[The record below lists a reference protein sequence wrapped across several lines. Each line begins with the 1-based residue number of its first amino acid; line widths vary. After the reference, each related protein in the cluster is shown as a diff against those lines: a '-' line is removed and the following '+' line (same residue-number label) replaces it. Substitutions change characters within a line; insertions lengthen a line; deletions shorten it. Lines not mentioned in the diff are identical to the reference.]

1 LPLTGGVSSMVFNRS
16 NGVYRSVVAALAGL
30 ILLTAANQPTKQ
42 SKATESEQKNTGAI
56 VKTSPPPETP
66 KPPYWPYGNRYSDAC
81 YNAKDH
87 DSADL
92 CAQWRAAIAAE
103 KAAGEARIATIASVI
118 ATILSAIG
126 VVGLIY
132 TLWQTHGAL
141 GEARRG
147 NRLNLQFEKRARRQ
161 AREAA
166 RETKRALD
174 IAERNADA
182 AAAQVKVAHDVAE
195 RQLRPYLYVEKVE
208 PVDLDPMSNIILIP
222 IRNFGKTP
230 AINVRACATY
240 RRQKPKEVAYS
251 NVSLSEDHATRDVP
265 PTHAQTIHSTINVE
279 DWASTVAKITTGEIV
294 LVIYFGYEYSGI
306 DGSKYGP
313 FTETIIFGQNGP
325 RTAIPNDYL
334 ANQNATTD

>member
-1 LPLTGGVSSMVFNRS
+1 MVFDSS
-16 NGVYRSVVAALAGL
+16 NGIYRGIIVAIAGL
-30 ILLTAANQPTKQ
+30 ILLAGAQQPTKQ
-42 SKATESEQKNTGAI
+42 NEATKRQQEAENPTA
-56 VKTSPPPETP
+56 KTAPPPETP
-66 KPPYWPYGNRYSDAC
+66 KLPYRPYGNRYSDAC

-92 CAQWRAAIAAE
+92 CAQWRAAIATE
-103 KAAGEARIATIASVI
+103 KAAREARIATIASVI

-126 VVGLIY
+126 VGGLIY

-141 GEARRG
+141 DEARRG

-166 RETKRALD
+166 CETKRALD

-208 PVDLDPMSNIILIP
+208 PVALDPMSNIISIP

-230 AINVRACATY
+230 AINVRACARY
-240 RRQKPKEVAYS
+240 RRQKPKEVYYS
-251 NVSLSEDHATRDVP
+251 SVSLSEDHAMRDVP

-279 DWASTVAKITTGEIV
+279 DWASTVAKIRTGEIV

-325 RTAIPNDYL
+325 RQAIPNDYL
-334 ANQNATTD
+334 ANQIAADD